1 MRSAAFWPR
10 ELSLKS
16 LRGRVALLLALV
28 FLPAGAFAMQA
39 GFSSMASRDATV
51 QGAEGVRVLS
61 DLNAVRDEVTRLR
74 ESVRLLAANPDLLAD
89 SGRRCGTTLRE
100 FAERFPYPST
110 LSVLNARGSVVCS
123 NTPDAGVQNAAAQ
136 PLVLSAAR
144 RGDAVV
150 GFVPAPSGQSPSYIA
165 AVAPAT
171 SVDAASYLFV
181 NVMREAIPP
190 LRSVGSQR
198 PGGFVALFNRNGDL
212 LASIGIDP
220 ESAESERLKTWVREA
235 PESALSVAVRVE
247 DRWAVAAPLEEH
259 ELYLAQGWTPAPTGW
274 GGLMRASW
282 ALLAPVLLWLAAVG
296 ATWFLV
302 EVYVARPLLVVEDLA
317 RAYARGEDS
326 GSEEQLL
333 IGAPSE
339 ISSLRRTLAAM
350 AKTLRGREA
359 RLVTA
364 LQEERALLLE
374 VHHRVKNNL
383 QMVASILSIQAR
395 GTADPSEARG
405 LARAQDRVQLLAL
418 AQAQIYAS
426 GELREIAL
434 DQLAGDTA
442 RALVGTR
449 GHLADNVRLDFD
461 LEPVRVSADL
471 AVPLAFLIG
480 EHIASVFDSA
490 EQVESLRIA
499 LAPTEGGGF
508 RLELDAEGRPAG
520 AGGASGANR
529 RLTSAFARQ
538 LGAVVTEDP
547 DHAWRL
553 RVEVVAPLA
562 PEHGDAAKS

>member
-1 MRSAAFWPR
+1 
-10 ELSLKS
+10 
-16 LRGRVALLLALV
+16 
-28 FLPAGAFAMQA
+28 
-39 GFSSMASRDATV
+39 MASRDAAV

-61 DLNAVRDEVTRLR
+61 DLNTVRDEVTQLR
-74 ESVRLLAANPDLLAD
+74 ESVRLLAANPDLFAD
-89 SGRRCGTTLRE
+89 NWRRCEATLRE
-100 FAERFPYPST
+100 FAERFQLVSV
-110 LSVLNARGSVVCS
+110 LSVLNARGAVVCP
-123 NTPDAGVQNAAAQ
+123 NAPDTQPQTAAVQ
-136 PLVLSAAR
+136 PVILGAAR

-150 GFVPAPSGQSPSYIA
+150 GFVPAATQQGPSYVA
-165 AVAPAT
+165 AVAPAQ
-171 SVDAASYLFV
+171 DADGASYLFV
-181 NVMREAIPP
+181 NVMREAIPL

-198 PGGFVALFNRNGDL
+198 PGGFAALVNRNGDL
-212 LASIGIDP
+212 LASIGIEP
-220 ESAESERLKTWVREA
+220 ESAEADRLKAWVRDA
-235 PESALSVAVRVE
+235 PESALNAAFRLE
-247 DRWAVAAPLEEH
+247 GRWAVAAPLEEH
-259 ELYLAQGWTPAPTGW
+259 ELYLAQGWTPAPSGW
-274 GGLMRASW
+274 DGLLRASW

-326 GSEEQLL
+326 GSEERLL
-333 IGAPSE
+333 IGAPAE

-359 RLVTA
+359 RLASA

-418 AQAQIYAS
+418 ALAQIYAS

-442 RALVGTR
+442 RTLVSAR
-449 GHLADNVRLDFD
+449 GDQANQVRLELE

-480 EHIASVFDSA
+480 EHISSVFDSA
-490 EQVESLRIA
+490 DQVTSLRIA
-499 LAPTEGGGF
+499 LAPTETGGF
-508 RLELDAEGRPAG
+508 RLELDAEGDPAG
-520 AGGASGANR
+520 AGGPSGTNR
-529 RLTSAFARQ
+529 RLTGAFARQ
-538 LGAVVTEDP
+538 LSAVVTEDP
-547 DHAWRL
+547 DRLWRL
-553 RVEVVAPLA
+553 CVEVAGPPA
-562 PEHGDAAKS
+562 PESGDAAKTS